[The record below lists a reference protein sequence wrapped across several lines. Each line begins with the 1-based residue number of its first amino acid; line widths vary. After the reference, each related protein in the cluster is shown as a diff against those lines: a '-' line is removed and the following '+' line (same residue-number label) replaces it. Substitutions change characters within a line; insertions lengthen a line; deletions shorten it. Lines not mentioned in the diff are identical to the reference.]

1 MSTRNMLIIAAA
13 MLVTLA
19 AVVIAVVLTLGDGS
33 SGERAVHV
41 IKPRESE
48 EAEPPSFEVP
58 QQLEMVVFF
67 QSPRRPDLLIP
78 ARRAVFNT
86 ISLDQQADQLL
97 QKLIQGPS
105 PSEGLLAT
113 VPEGTTLQRLYLAE
127 DGTAFV
133 VFNRALVERHQGGVS
148 GELMTV
154 YSIVNTLCVNFPSIR
169 RVQILIEGAEVETLA
184 GHVDISQPLGLNEE
198 LFVPTPAAAD
208 ESEEEE
214 SAEQVQ

>member
-13 MLVTLA
+13 VLFALA
-19 AVVIAVVLTLGDGS
+19 AVVVAVVLTLGDGQS
-33 SGERAVHV
+33 SNRAVPV
-41 IKPRESE
+41 IKQTEGEESE
-48 EAEPPSFEVP
+48 LPSFEIP

-67 QSPRRPDLLIP
+67 QSPRRPDLLVP
-78 ARRAVFNT
+78 AQRSVFNT

-133 VFNRALVERHQGGVS
+133 AFNRALIDHHSGGIS
-148 GELMTV
+148 AELMTV

-184 GHVDISQPLGLNEE
+184 GHVDISQPLSLKED
-198 LFVPTPAAAD
+198 LFVPAVVSDRET
-208 ESEEEE
+208 EEEPE
-214 SAEQVQ
+214 EPVQ